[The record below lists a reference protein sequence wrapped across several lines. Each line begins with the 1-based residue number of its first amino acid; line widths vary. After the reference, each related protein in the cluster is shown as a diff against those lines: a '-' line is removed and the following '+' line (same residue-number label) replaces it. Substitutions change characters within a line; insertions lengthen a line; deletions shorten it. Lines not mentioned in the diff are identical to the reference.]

1 MTPNQLALLIK
12 VQARWRGMLARR
24 KIKNAMY
31 SGGMAGMHFEEG
43 QQDYD
48 NAKVQEIRA
57 DLGDFNYGNEPTQS
71 GT

>member
-48 NAKVQEIRA
+48 NAKV
-57 DLGDFNYGNEPTQS
+57 
-71 GT
+71 